1 MWMFP
6 ERLLLGRR
14 ENGIFVL
21 LDTYL
26 ARLGFV
32 LHNIESVC
40 FAMGM
45 DTAYDGGIF

>member
-1 MWMFP
+1 MEF
-6 ERLLLGRR
+6 
-14 ENGIFVL
+14 FVL

-40 FAMGM
+40 SAIGM
-45 DTAYDGGIF
+45 DTALRWGYILADRSAWS